1 MKRVVALGVLL
12 ALAIANPCGRPAR
25 AAADFADVPPG
36 HWAAAYIRELRG
48 LGVTDGVG
56 NNRFGLGRSVTRAE
70 FASFLC
76 KLMRWEEVQPAEGHF
91 EDNRDGAQWY
101 YGFIETAL
109 AHGAILAD
117 APRFEPNEA
126 ITREAMAVMI
136 VRALGYDALGAHL
149 AALGSPFPDVTG
161 YAGYITIAKDLEIIN
176 GMSPTRFAP
185 GETALREHAAAMMMR
200 MYWLEQNRA
209 GFSNA
214 FYAIRSAGQMDMVP
228 SFDAVSFGW
237 SRLALSDG
245 VLTLHSDAAGGHE
258 YFVPEGYEEPLGKA
272 KGETL
277 LMAAVSAA
285 DSVAIIGDG
294 ALRAQAAQLLADA
307 ARAGVPAAS
316 GGQPAFDGIVVDFE
330 TLRGAQARDN
340 FSRFLA
346 DLRAQMPAGRRLYV
360 AVHPR
365 RRPGVAVYDGYDYR
379 AIGALADRV
388 ILMAHDYYPKRLT
401 QDERESGVTHTPAAP
416 LDEVYYALRAVC
428 DPDTGVEDRSRVL
441 LQISFDAVQWK
452 ARDGVILNETPYA
465 PAYSAIEARIQAGA
479 SVTFD
484 PVAQSPYIAFRDTQ
498 DQTDNIVW
506 YEDARSV
513 AAKAK
518 LAARF
523 GLGGLSYWRL
533 GLIPDGVTPAGR

>member
-1 MKRVVALGVLL
+1 MRRVAAVVVLL
-12 ALAIANPCGRPAR
+12 AFAIGGARGRPAR
-25 AAADFADVPPG
+25 AAADFADVPSD
-36 HWAAAYIRELRG
+36 HWAAAYIRELRD

-56 NNRFGLGRSVTRAE
+56 DNQFGLGRSVTRAE

-76 KLMRWEEVQPAEGHF
+76 KLMRWEEIRPAQGHF
-91 EDNRDGAQWY
+91 EDSRDGAWY

-109 AHGAILAD
+109 AHGAIAAD
-117 APRFEPNEA
+117 APRFRPDEP
-126 ITREAMAVMI
+126 ITREDMAVMV
-136 VRALGYDALGAHL
+136 VRTLGYDALGIRL
-149 AALGSPFPDVTG
+149 AVLGSPFPDVTG
-161 YAGYITIAKDLEIIN
+161 HAGYITAAKDLGIID

-200 MYWLEQNRA
+200 MYRLEQNRA

-214 FYAIRSAGQMDMVP
+214 FYAVRSAGQMDLVS

-237 SRLALSDG
+237 SRLTLSGG
-245 VLTLHSDAAGGHE
+245 VLTLDSAASGGSE
-258 YFVPEGYEEPLGKA
+258 YAVPDGYEEPFGKA
-272 KGETL
+272 SGETL

-294 ALRAQAAQLLADA
+294 ALRARAAQLLADA
-307 ARAGVPAAS
+307 ARDGVPAAS
-316 GGQPAFDGIVVDFE
+316 GGRPVFDGIVVDFE
-330 TLRGAQARDN
+330 TLRGVQAQNDFN
-340 FSRFLA
+340 RFLT
-346 DLRAQMPAGRRLYV
+346 DLRARMPAGRRLYV

-379 AIGALADRV
+379 TIGALADKV

-401 QDERESGVTHTPAAP
+401 QAEREAGVTHTPAAP
-416 LDEVYYALRAVC
+416 LDEVYYALRAIC
-428 DPDTGVEDRSRVL
+428 DPDTGVADRSKVL

-452 ARDGVILNETPYA
+452 MQNGVILNETPYA

-484 PVAQSPYIAFRDTQ
+484 PVAQSPCVAFRDTQ
-498 DQTDNIVW
+498 DKTDNIIW

-513 AAKAK
+513 KAKAQ

-533 GLIPDGVTPAGR
+533 GLIPDGIVVD